1 MFRKSMLIL
10 MIAVILFVTA
20 CSKDKTQDEA
30 KRKADAKG
38 KPDTWIADRKL
49 KGLVFQSDN
58 DASPKMNKEVAQE
71 LKKKTGITLEL
82 QTVSN
87 EDSTEALT
95 SGLASGDLPDF
106 IVYYLDDSGRPEMK
120 VLNKAA
126 KQGRLT
132 DLTKMLKNT
141 KIYSKYFKKGYLPKD
156 TKDNIMLDKLHIDPT
171 SIKTSKDVEKLAE
184 KMKEHHFKDD
194 NGKEITPIG
203 PTAWG
208 GDDRT
213 KFYNDLVW
221 TGQSDEKFLNK
232 GKKIIHESQTEYPLK
247 RVHYVKDLM
256 KKGLMTKEFYTM
268 EENKAKEGLVNGS
281 WGIVSDLHNYVTENQ
296 SMKYVPLGPL
306 NTVKGKFRV
315 EKPYKSGANGWAVPS
330 TTEHP
335 EDVVKLAD
343 FLASRRGK
351 LLGQY
356 GIKGR
361 DYTLDKKG
369 NPHVKPEVLKEVE
382 NNPDEAK
389 KRGFRGAGSYWADHL
404 GYTDIDNKA
413 DFGET
418 EYGDNTKTKKTT
430 PEKIADMWHYDQR
443 QKHAKIVN
451 GLTVKSFL
459 SKYEYGEDLEVALD
473 DYSDAI
479 KRAYYSQSDKET
491 KQIIDSAK
499 QRLEEAG
506 LNQFE
511 RYVENQR
518 DKKGTQIIY

>member
-156 TKDNIMLDKLHIDPT
+156 TKDNIMFNKEQDGTYLVHMGINRHPGQEERRTVGGPYVRKDIMDKLHIDPT

-335 EDVVKLAD
+335 ED
-343 FLASRRGK
+343 
-351 LLGQY
+351 
-356 GIKGR
+356 
-361 DYTLDKKG
+361 
-369 NPHVKPEVLKEVE
+369 
-382 NNPDEAK
+382 
-389 KRGFRGAGSYWADHL
+389 
-404 GYTDIDNKA
+404 TDIDNKA